1 MALSTTDLGGGGNN
15 LPKTISPGN
24 HTLKINSIQLEDFRF
39 IENAKHLLIHVET
52 KPIEGFEGFAID
64 KDNPEAGNYKGQ
76 IGRVKASQYAYADG
90 ETKSGIKIQRDK
102 SIMMFLQNFCKT
114 LGLTEWFIAQDRM
127 HETIEDFVNEF
138 NKTAT
143 FKDKYFEFCVAG
155 KEYMN
160 KSGYINYDMWL
171 PKAENGKYGLA
182 NEPGRVI
189 TYNEAKHLRKLE
201 VTEVKSFGDDDEFA
215 LPKKKNSSTDFSLD

>member
-15 LPKTISPGN
+15 LPKTINPGN
-24 HTLKINSIQLEDFRF
+24 HTLKINSIELEDFRF
-39 IENAKHLLIHVET
+39 IENAKHLIIHVET

-127 HETIEDFVNEF
+127 HETIEDFINEF
-138 NKTAT
+138 NKTAP
-143 FKDKYFEFCVAG
+143 FKDKYLEFCIAG

-171 PKAENGKYGLA
+171 PKAENGKYALA
-182 NEPGRVI
+182 NESDRVI
-189 TYNEAKHLRKLE
+189 AYSEPKHLKKLE

-215 LPKKKNSSTDFSLD
+215 LPKKKGSSTDFSLD

>member
-15 LPKTISPGN
+15 LPKTINPGN
-24 HTLKINSIQLEDFRF
+24 HTLKINSIELEDFRF
-39 IENAKHLLIHVET
+39 IENAKHLVIHVET

-138 NKTAT
+138 NKTAS
-143 FKDKYFEFCVAG
+143 FKDKYLEFCVAG

-171 PKAENGKYGLA
+171 PKAENGKYALA
-182 NEPGRVI
+182 NESDRVI
-189 TYNEAKHLRKLE
+189 AYNEAKHLRKLE

-215 LPKKKNSSTDFSLD
+215 LPKKKGSSTDFSLD